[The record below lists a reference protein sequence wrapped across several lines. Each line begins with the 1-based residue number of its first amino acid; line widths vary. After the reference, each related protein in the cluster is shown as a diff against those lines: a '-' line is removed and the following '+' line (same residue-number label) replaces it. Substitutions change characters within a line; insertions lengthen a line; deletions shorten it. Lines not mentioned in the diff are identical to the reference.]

1 LDFEYV
7 PSLHLAVAPVGSVFP
22 PVVDLDDDDDV
33 VDAVGVAGAAAFI
46 AAPGAGGAPAAGDDD
61 DDDEVLAV
69 GDPED
74 ELPLDPAAALL
85 TPPCPLQAPR
95 PLAVDVVPSLQV
107 VGAAAAGA
115 CAPAVC
121 TARLEAMRIRE
132 GTIIRARGK
141 VFIDFAPRFGYDWG
155 CPATA

>member
-22 PVVDLDDDDDV
+22 PVVDLDDDDD
-33 VDAVGVAGAAAFI
+33 
-46 AAPGAGGAPAAGDDD
+46 DD
-61 DDDEVLAV
+61 VLAV
-69 GDPED
+69 GDPEA

-95 PLAVDVVPSLQV
+95 PLAVEVVPSLQV